1 MNIIYYPFNHG
12 GSDTILLSGP
22 GESPMVTGD
31 RTLVIRAGACLVLLL
46 LIAPYVSASVDT
58 DTIASSKAP
67 DAIDHPDLIAI
78 FKLHTAYLGQSQDA
92 RMEGVITYIGNISS
106 GTATSNLEQIRD
118 DYLVIASTI
127 PLMTTN
133 SDIAAARDQ
142 MRVQTQLFSEET
154 KAQLVMFNGSTDD
167 MRGSIAVSMNAADT
181 SVTNFRDS
189 LWLAKDSARLTLFN
203 ADSEQRALLLR
214 TLDREGIDT
223 TLARNIS
230 DQIDA
235 QRSSLQDALSTDSA
249 PALMNVNT
257 GIRTLNKQFR
267 STVDTSRATMA
278 IELKRQAL
286 MAMAIKD

>member
-1 MNIIYYPFNHG
+1 
-12 GSDTILLSGP
+12 
-22 GESPMVTGD
+22 MVTGN
-31 RTLVIRAGACLVLLL
+31 RTALFRAGASLLLLL

-58 DTIASSKAP
+58 TTITPSTAP
-67 DAIDHPDLIAI
+67 DAIDSPDLIDA
-78 FKLHTAYLGQSQDA
+78 FKIHTAYLGQSQEA
-92 RMEGVITYIGNISS
+92 RMDGVITYVDNISS
-106 GTATSNLEQIRD
+106 GTGADNLQQIKD
-118 DYLVIASTI
+118 DYLVIAATI

-133 SDIAAARDQ
+133 SDIAAAREQ

-167 MRGSIAVSMNAADT
+167 MRGNIAASMKTADA

-203 ADSEQRALLLR
+203 ADSQQRTLLLR
-214 TLDREGIDT
+214 TLDKQGIDT
-223 TLARNIS
+223 SLARNIS

-235 QRSSLQDALSTDSA
+235 QRGSLQGALSSNSVT
-249 PALMNVNT
+249 ALNNVNT

-267 STVDTSRATMA
+267 STVETSRAAMT
-278 IELKRQAL
+278 IELKRQVL